1 MLLQSNCTFYRRDH
15 SHSLCASRKMPRI
28 KSEEQARKSRRYS
41 TGSIANAPGGR
52 RNRRGAPGNLPSTL
66 EHPEAREEH
75 RYRVVYDRFILQF
88 DTYLGSTGMCNVQSY
103 SLTHNY

>member
-1 MLLQSNCTFYRRDH
+1 MLLQGNCTFYPRDY

-88 DTYLGSTGMCNVQSY
+88 DIFTLVVPVCAKY
-103 SLTHNY
+103 SLIVL